1 MQNIATIPRPT
12 IISARTS
19 SNSQDNVT
27 EFSPLEEANQCIDAL
42 RDEVKG
48 LNDRLN
54 LAGRKLKEALLAQRQ
69 KERLYVDTTRKL
81 DRIRQASGF

>member
-1 MQNIATIPRPT
+1 MQNIATIPRVPV
-12 IISARTS
+12 IPARTS
-19 SNSQDNVT
+19 SINQDDSTNT
-27 EFSPLEEANQCIDAL
+27 NPLEEANQCIEAL

-48 LNDRLN
+48 LGDRLN
-54 LAGRKLKEALLAQRQ
+54 LAGRKLKEALLAHRQ

>member
-12 IISARTS
+12 IIPARTS
-19 SNSQDNVT
+19 SSSQDNAPDL
-27 EFSPLEEANQCIDAL
+27 SPLEEANQCIDAL
-42 RDEVKG
+42 REEVKS

-54 LAGRKLKEALLAQRQ
+54 LVGRKLKEALLAQRQ
-69 KERLYVDTTRKL
+69 QERLYTSTARKL